1 ELLRRGEAHITVG
14 AGIAHLHAGLEA
26 ARHDAHERDAVA
38 MLRVHVRLDLEHEAR
53 ELRLLGLDGTGV
65 RFPPHGRGREPE
77 ECFQERLDTEVR
89 ERTAEERRREVT
101 AQEGV
106 IVERWRGDVEQRQ
119 LLRQLRMALAAEGGD
134 NGGVVEVERFRG
146 GLASAVIRAALEQ
159 VYAAR
164 APLDD
169 AD

>member
-1 ELLRRGEAHITVG
+1 SLPC
-14 AGIAHLHAGLEA
+14 
-26 ARHDAHERDAVA
+26 AVPT
-38 MLRVHVRLDLEHEAR
+38 
-53 ELRLLGLDGTGV
+53 LGLDGTGV
-65 RFPPHGRGREPE
+65 RFPPHGRGREGE

-101 AQEGV
+101 AQEDV

-134 NGGVVEVERFRG
+134 KGGVVEVERFRG
-146 GLASAVIRAALEQ
+146 GLARAVIRAALRQ

-164 APLDD
+164 APPDD
-169 AD
+169 SR